1 MMHEEHPTEDAI
13 TITEHVERTQAQQPQ
28 ADGCGAPA
36 QSEDAGSTASAST
49 ASNSPKRLK
58 RGTFVAY
65 GEGVRTRC
73 MHHQTSS
80 TTHIL
85 SFDKI
90 SDDNTVEH
98 GSGQYCVRRPPV
110 LARIAQS
117 DPSNVT
123 CTLQTSPTVLTV
135 TGVTR
140 EQAAAL
146 AEECTSE
153 LMEAY
158 CDAVMLDGGSYDFN
172 FYMHRFFDK
181 GEDGGE
187 RVHDAHERAAS
198 AHASDTNTSTCS
210 EHSTA
215 SSNDSGSDDVQS
227 GEKASDVGGGGD
239 GGVHSTSH
247 SSGSDSDS
255 ITAKQDSAEP
265 PAAARMCMQAIPV
278 NIAGMHG
285 DFKLE
290 DDDENFALVAAAIRR
305 ALDRLQY
312 TKDTEFAAVGPK
324 LLLDLTTV
332 SAGLRQAILADVAHY
347 AEEAN
352 DGKLQQEGDEVQKQ
366 EHQQHQQQEEQ
377 EEEGI
382 QQQQHQHQH
391 QPHQHQGDDEVDDLE
406 EHEEFCSTEHIFII
420 ASTDTASLIA
430 AREAIDYA
438 LATFR
443 LDVPPDHSDVVL
455 AWSWEELLHNV
466 TQHDDPQS
474 IATARGIW
482 GYPKGHVPAD
492 LRPALANVE
501 MMWLRI
507 HKPEVEAYK
516 SLLSLPGIK
525 LIDLKG
531 GLRTARL
538 FEQVK
543 ATGDEELL
551 RRFKEVTVLYDH
563 RGLSPEEAEHQRRRC
578 RLSYALEYAR
588 NQGYD
593 SEGRCLRCKHCCWY
607 ENFDVGCEECY
618 RLRPDRD

>member
-1 MMHEEHPTEDAI
+1 MHEEQQHQ
-13 TITEHVERTQAQQPQ
+13 TQAGD
-28 ADGCGAPA
+28 AVPA
-36 QSEDAGSTASAST
+36 QRSPPQTQHHDDMGKDAGDAASTSTANSTSMAS
-49 ASNSPKRLK
+49 SSPKHPN
-58 RGTFVAY
+58 RGMFVAY

-80 TTHIL
+80 TTHVL

-117 DPSNVT
+117 DPSNIT

-158 CDAVMLDGGSYDFN
+158 CDAVMLDGGSYDLN
-172 FYMHRFFDK
+172 FYMHRFFDE

-215 SSNDSGSDDVQS
+215 NSNDVNSSTCSERSTASSNDSGSDDVQS
-227 GEKASDVGGGGD
+227 GEEASDVGGGGD
-239 GGVHSTSH
+239 GGVHSTSQ
-247 SSGSDSDS
+247 SSGNDSDS

-324 LLLDLTTV
+324 LLLD
-332 SAGLRQAILADVAHY
+332 
-347 AEEAN
+347 
-352 DGKLQQEGDEVQKQ
+352 
-366 EHQQHQQQEEQ
+366 
-377 EEEGI
+377 
-382 QQQQHQHQH
+382 
-391 QPHQHQGDDEVDDLE
+391 
-406 EHEEFCSTEHIFII
+406 
-420 ASTDTASLIA
+420 
-430 AREAIDYA
+430 
-438 LATFR
+438 
-443 LDVPPDHSDVVL
+443 
-455 AWSWEELLHNV
+455 
-466 TQHDDPQS
+466 
-474 IATARGIW
+474 
-482 GYPKGHVPAD
+482 
-492 LRPALANVE
+492 
-501 MMWLRI
+501 
-507 HKPEVEAYK
+507 
-516 SLLSLPGIK
+516 
-525 LIDLKG
+525 
-531 GLRTARL
+531 
-538 FEQVK
+538 
-543 ATGDEELL
+543 
-551 RRFKEVTVLYDH
+551 
-563 RGLSPEEAEHQRRRC
+563 
-578 RLSYALEYAR
+578 
-588 NQGYD
+588 
-593 SEGRCLRCKHCCWY
+593 
-607 ENFDVGCEECY
+607 
-618 RLRPDRD
+618 